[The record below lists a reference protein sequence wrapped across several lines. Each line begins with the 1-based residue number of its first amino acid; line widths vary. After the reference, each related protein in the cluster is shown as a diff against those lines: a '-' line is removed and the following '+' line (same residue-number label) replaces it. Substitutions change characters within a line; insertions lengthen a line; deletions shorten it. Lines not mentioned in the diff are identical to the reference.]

1 MNATSRA
8 LARVVGLSTLVFA
21 NHSFAADTDCKPLF
35 EAITRL
41 FNTPNHEYLSQTNAA
56 TGDEPIKSEIINTG
70 AAMYIKVEGKW
81 HNSTATGAEL
91 QAEEET
97 NRKNAKVTSCK
108 VLQDETIDGVAV
120 TLYSA
125 HTETAYGI
133 SNEQI
138 WIAKGTGLPVR
149 ETIDMDL
156 GQKGG
161 KSRADIHVV
170 YVGIEAPVVAAA
182 DTASK

>member
-8 LARVVGLSTLVFA
+8 IACVAGLLTLATGTE
-21 NHSFAADTDCKPLF
+21 SFAADADCKPVF

-41 FNTPNHEYLSQTNAA
+41 FNTPNHEYLAQTNAA
-56 TGDEPIKSEIINTG
+56 TGDTPMKSEIINTG
-70 AAMYIKVEGKW
+70 AVMYVKVEGKW

-91 QAEEET
+91 QAEEEQ
-97 NRKNAKVTSCK
+97 NRKNARVTSCK
-108 VLQDETIDGVAV
+108 VVQDESVDGVAV

-149 ETIDMDL
+149 ETIDMDM
-156 GQKGG
+156 GAKGG
-161 KSRADIHVV
+161 KSRAEIHVV
-170 YVGIEAPVVAAA
+170 YVGVEAPVVATPDPAA
-182 DTASK
+182 K